1 MCMCV
6 RACVSV
12 SVSVSVSVCVCVCV
26 CVRGALPWAT
36 SLCVHVCPQEKKSY
50 ISTPFLSPSAHMRER
65 IRATHTHTHTH
76 VHTHTHTHMHRR
88 IHFAEEWNEV
98 QHLKIMEVCV
108 NYVCTYAGRRPGV
121 DRHLS
126 AWIDIY
132 PRLVSTQRASRM
144 RECRVKTCTI
154 ACLGEIRGHGG
165 DTGALT
171 RQTCRRWAGTR
182 RG

>member
-1 MCMCV
+1 M
-6 RACVSV
+6 CVSV
-12 SVSVSVSVCVCVCV
+12 CGVCEYLCVCVGVCVCKCVCVCVQVCVCVCVCVCACVCVCVSVSVSVCVCVCV

-76 VHTHTHTHMHRR
+76 VHTHTHMHRR

-126 AWIDIY
+126 TPGLHPAY
-132 PRLVSTQRASRM
+132 V
-144 RECRVKTCTI
+144 
-154 ACLGEIRGHGG
+154 
-165 DTGALT
+165 
-171 RQTCRRWAGTR
+171 
-182 RG
+182 